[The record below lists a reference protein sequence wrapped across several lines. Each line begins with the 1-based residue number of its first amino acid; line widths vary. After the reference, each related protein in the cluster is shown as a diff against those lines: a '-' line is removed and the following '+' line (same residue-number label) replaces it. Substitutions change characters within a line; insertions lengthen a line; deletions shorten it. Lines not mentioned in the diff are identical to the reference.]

1 VAEFALKNADA
12 TERVPPRHA
21 ANTRF
26 STEHPESE
34 CGGFASAG
42 ATQASSL
49 IRVET

>member
-26 STEHPESE
+26 STEQLKS
-34 CGGFASAG
+34 
-42 ATQASSL
+42 QL
-49 IRVET
+49 VYVLR